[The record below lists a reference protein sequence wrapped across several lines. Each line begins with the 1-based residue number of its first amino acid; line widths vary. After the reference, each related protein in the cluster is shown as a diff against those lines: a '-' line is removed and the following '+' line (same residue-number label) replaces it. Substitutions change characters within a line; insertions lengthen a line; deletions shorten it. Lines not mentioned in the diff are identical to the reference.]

1 MAVISGGQWIWIPGA
16 EPPAAAPTT
25 GGSAEPNSDA
35 AVQAQ
40 TPAGD
45 GAAASPPPPPT
56 LDDGEQRRLGAVGS
70 NVAPAATADTP
81 LAQPAVPPRTVP
93 PGAPPTPPQYMVV
106 GNPPATAAPTLT
118 QDAIAAMSVRQV
130 IDNWDA
136 VQQAIKE

>member
-1 MAVISGGQWIWIPGA
+1 MAVISGGQWLWLDDAGVLHK
-16 EPPAAAPTT
+16 EPAT

-93 PGAPPTPPQYMVV
+93 PGAPPT
-106 GNPPATAAPTLT
+106 LSL
-118 QDAIAAMSVRQV
+118 IH
-130 IDNWDA
+130 I
-136 VQQAIKE
+136 